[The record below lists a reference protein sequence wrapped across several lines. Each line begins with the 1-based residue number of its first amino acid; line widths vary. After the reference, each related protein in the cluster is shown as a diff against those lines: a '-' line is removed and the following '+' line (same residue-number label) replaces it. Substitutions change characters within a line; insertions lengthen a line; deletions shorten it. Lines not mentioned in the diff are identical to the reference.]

1 MRKIVIG
8 FIALLI
14 TGSVSGQSWNPYVN
28 QGIVSPAP
36 LLPAEFNGTGVLSFN
51 VGNSGSTVL
60 PLTTN
65 QEMTLVITLSKGEPD
80 AVNPLSALGGTWLGY
95 FNWSYNA
102 AVNTYTGIQNQDIPG
117 STLGNPAVGTITIQY
132 KVTQNTPLTV
142 ASNGFNVNLQPPP
155 YSNGFNTTDD
165 DAVSS
170 YTYVQAFDFGDA
182 PASYGVASH
191 EINLYKNINNEYEN
205 LIFLGDTI
213 DPEPANQPSIIAN
226 GDDLNGIDDEDGV
239 DFSQISLVL
248 GGTTVIPVKV
258 TVFDYGYGFLNA
270 WIDWN
275 GDGDFLDAGER
286 LTPAPIAVYASGIYN
301 IQVTVPVNAITSA
314 PTFAR
319 FRIGSNSGATGTNAW
334 GEVEDYQ
341 IMIQGPNLAAMITA
355 QTNVACYGES
365 TGSATV
371 TATGGTPP
379 YTYLWSTSPAQ
390 TTSTATG
397 LPAGS
402 YTVTVTDAVNI
413 SATAT
418 VTITQPA
425 AALTAGSTQVN
436 VACFGGATGSI
447 DLTVTGGT
455 PSYTYLWSNAATT
468 QDITGLTAGTYTVTV
483 TDANLCTTTH
493 SVTITQPAAALSAS
507 VTAQTNVL
515 CYGQSTGSLT
525 VTASGGTSP
534 YQYSI
539 NGGTTWQSGG
549 TFSAL
554 AAGTYTITVTDANN
568 CTTTTSATITQ
579 PSAPLS
585 ATVTA
590 QTNVLCFGQ
599 STGSLTVTASGGTS
613 PYQYSINGGTTWQSG
628 GTFSALAAGTY
639 TINVK
644 DANNCVTTTSTTI
657 TQPSAPLSA
666 SVTAQTNVLCYGQ
679 STGSLT
685 VTASGGTSPYQYS
698 INGGTTWQSGG
709 TFSAL
714 AAGTYTINVKDAN
727 NCVTTT
733 SITITQPSAPL
744 SASVTAQTNVLCYG
758 QSTGSL
764 TVTAS
769 GGTSPYQYSINGGTT
784 WQSGGTFSAL
794 AAGTYTIT
802 VKDASNCTTTTSATI
817 TQPSTP
823 LTASVT
829 GQTNVLCFGQ
839 STGSLTVTASGGTS
853 PYQYSINGG
862 TTWQSGGTF
871 SALAAG
877 TYTINVKDANNCVTT
892 TSTTITQP
900 SAPLS
905 ASVTAQTNVLCY
917 GQSTGSLTVTASG
930 GTSPYQYSINGGS
943 TWQSGGTF
951 SALAAGTYTIT
962 VKDANNCMT
971 TTSTTITQPS
981 APLSASVTAQTSV
994 LCYGLSTGSLTVTA
1008 SGGTSPYQYSIN
1020 GGSTWQSGGTF
1031 SALAAGTYT
1040 ITVKDAN
1047 NCTTTTSATI
1057 TQPSAPL
1064 SATVTAQTN
1073 VLCFGQSTG
1082 SLTVTASGGTS
1093 PYQYSIN
1100 GGTTWQSG
1108 GTFSALAAGT
1118 YTINVKDANNC
1129 VTTTSTTI
1137 TQPSA
1142 PLSASVTAQTNVLC
1156 FGQSTGSLTVTA
1168 SGGTSPY
1175 QYSINGGTTWQSGG
1189 TFSALAAGTYTITVK
1204 DANNC
1209 TTTTSATITQPSAP
1223 LSATVTAQT
1232 NVLCFGQSTGSLTV
1246 TASGGTSP
1254 YQYSINGGS
1263 TWQSGGTF
1271 SALAAGTY
1279 TITVKDAN
1287 NCTTTTSAT
1296 ITQPSA
1302 PLSATVT
1309 AQTNVLCFG
1318 NATGSVAISVAGGT
1332 SPYLFSINGGVNYQS
1347 SNTFS
1352 GLTASNYIVTVKDAN
1367 NCLTTVNVNIT
1378 QPSAP
1383 LSATVTAQTNV
1394 LCYGQ
1399 STGSLTVTASGGTS
1413 PYQYSINGGST
1424 WQSGGTFSALA
1435 AGTYTI
1441 TVKDANNCTTTT
1453 SATITQPSTPLTASV
1468 TGQTNVLCFGQSTGS
1483 LTVTASGGTSP
1494 YQYSINGGTTWQS
1507 GGTFSALAA
1516 GTYTI
1521 TVKDANN
1528 CTTTTSATITQPSA
1542 PLSATVTAQTN
1553 VLCFGQS
1560 TGSLTVTASG
1570 GTSPYQYSINGG
1582 TTWQSGGTFS
1592 ALAAGTYTINVKD
1605 ANNCTTTTSAT
1616 IAQPSQVLLSATI
1629 VDATC
1634 GYANGSIDLS
1644 VSGGVPGY
1652 SYSWSNSSGN
1662 QDIFNLNAGNYTVTV
1677 TDQNSCSAT
1686 AAYTV
1691 NNIAGPVVILTG
1703 KVDVLCFGGSTG
1715 AINVSVSGGTT
1726 PYAYSWSGPGSFT
1739 STNANLTGLIAGTYT
1754 LTVTD
1759 GNLCTATLIVT
1770 LNQPATPLNLSVVVS
1785 QPLCFGE
1792 TGSVILNA
1800 SGGTAPYTYS
1810 VNNPPTTGLLTGSY
1824 TYTVLD
1830 ANGCQASAN
1839 VTINQAPSQL
1849 AGSITAIAEAQCNT
1863 TNTGSVTVAAT
1874 TGTGTAPYTYSIDGV
1889 NYYSSGSFGNLAA
1902 GNYTVTI
1909 RDANN
1914 CVITIPAT
1922 ILQDHCPVAINDNFS
1937 TMINTPLAGTVAAN
1951 DLLTGDG
1958 VHSFNNAC
1966 SVCTGPASGTLVF
1979 NSDGSFIYTPNS
1991 NFFGSDWF
1999 VYELCDADNDC
2010 DTAIVYIFI
2019 QYPSLT
2025 LTKTSNTVPNSFVAA
2040 GNLLTYQIVV
2050 TNTGNV
2056 TLTNIQVSDP
2066 LTNLNANIASLAPG
2080 ASQSFNVSYYVTQQ
2094 NVINGQVYNTA
2105 TATTTYNNQTITD
2118 TDDETILLL
2127 NQPPTIT
2134 CPQAIVAN
2142 TNQGSCIT
2150 SVSGLAAV
2158 TFDPNYNITQLTWTM
2173 SGATNVSS
2181 PSTGINNLGSYTFN
2195 VGVTT
2200 ITYTVIDAFGLHCLH
2215 VHLR

>member
-1 MRKIVIG
+1 MRKLFIG
-8 FIALLI
+8 LVVFLI
-14 TGSVSGQSWNPYVN
+14 TAAGLAQSWNPYVN

-36 LLPAEFNGTGVLSFN
+36 LLPVEFNGAGVLSFN
-51 VGNSGSTVL
+51 VGNSGSSVL
-60 PLTTN
+60 PLTLN
-65 QEMTLVITLSKGEPD
+65 QEMTLVITLSKGEPN
-80 AVNPLSALGGTWLGY
+80 AANPIQALGGTWLSY

-102 AVNTYTGIQNQDIPG
+102 SVKTFTGTQNQDIPG
-117 STLGNPAVGTITIQY
+117 SSLGNPAVGTITIQY
-132 KVTQNTPLTV
+132 KVTENTPITV
-142 ASNGFNVNLQPPP
+142 AANGFNVNLQPPP
-155 YSNGFNTTDD
+155 YSNGINTTDD

-182 PASYGVASH
+182 PVSYGVARH
-191 EINLYKNINNEYEN
+191 EINLVKDIFGFYEN
-205 LIFLGDTI
+205 YMYLGSSVDH
-213 DPEPANQPSIIAN
+213 EPASQFSSNAT
-226 GDDLNGIDDEDGV
+226 GDDLSGIDDEDGV
-239 DFSQISLVL
+239 TFPQMILGATVTIPIEITMVDFPLS
-248 GGTTVIPVKV
+248 GGV
-258 TVFDYGYGFLNA
+258 LNA

-275 GDGDFLDAGER
+275 GDGDFLDAGEKIAGP
-286 LTPAPIAVYASGIYN
+286 LTFYSSTIHN
-301 IQVTVPVNAITSA
+301 LQVTIPSNAITTA

-319 FRIGSNSGATGTNAW
+319 FRFGNNVSGPSTSPSTSW

-341 IMIQGPNLAAMITA
+341 IVIQGPNLAALITA
-355 QTNVACYGES
+355 QTNVDCYGAS

-371 TATGGTPP
+371 TPTGGTSP
-379 YTYLWSTSPAQ
+379 YTYLWSTVPAQ
-390 TTSTATG
+390 TTPTATG
-397 LPAGS
+397 LPAGT

-413 SATAT
+413 SATA
-418 VTITQPA
+418 
-425 AALTAGSTQVN
+425 
-436 VACFGGATGSI
+436 
-447 DLTVTGGT
+447 
-455 PSYTYLWSNAATT
+455 
-468 QDITGLTAGTYTVTV
+468 
-483 TDANLCTTTH
+483 
-493 SVTITQPAAALSAS
+493 SV
-507 VTAQTNVL
+507 
-515 CYGQSTGSLT
+515 
-525 VTASGGTSP
+525 
-534 YQYSI
+534 
-539 NGGTTWQSGG
+539 
-549 TFSAL
+549 
-554 AAGTYTITVTDANN
+554 
-568 CTTTTSATITQ
+568 
-579 PSAPLS
+579 
-585 ATVTA
+585 
-590 QTNVLCFGQ
+590 
-599 STGSLTVTASGGTS
+599 
-613 PYQYSINGGTTWQSG
+613 
-628 GTFSALAAGTY
+628 
-639 TINVK
+639 
-644 DANNCVTTTSTTI
+644 
-657 TQPSAPLSA
+657 
-666 SVTAQTNVLCYGQ
+666 
-679 STGSLT
+679 
-685 VTASGGTSPYQYS
+685 
-698 INGGTTWQSGG
+698 
-709 TFSAL
+709 
-714 AAGTYTINVKDAN
+714 
-727 NCVTTT
+727 
-733 SITITQPSAPL
+733 
-744 SASVTAQTNVLCYG
+744 
-758 QSTGSL
+758 
-764 TVTAS
+764 
-769 GGTSPYQYSINGGTT
+769 
-784 WQSGGTFSAL
+784 
-794 AAGTYTIT
+794 
-802 VKDASNCTTTTSATI
+802 
-817 TQPSTP
+817 
-823 LTASVT
+823 
-829 GQTNVLCFGQ
+829 
-839 STGSLTVTASGGTS
+839 
-853 PYQYSINGG
+853 
-862 TTWQSGGTF
+862 
-871 SALAAG
+871 
-877 TYTINVKDANNCVTT
+877 
-892 TSTTITQP
+892 
-900 SAPLS
+900 
-905 ASVTAQTNVLCY
+905 
-917 GQSTGSLTVTASG
+917 
-930 GTSPYQYSINGGS
+930 
-943 TWQSGGTF
+943 
-951 SALAAGTYTIT
+951 
-962 VKDANNCMT
+962 
-971 TTSTTITQPS
+971 
-981 APLSASVTAQTSV
+981 
-994 LCYGLSTGSLTVTA
+994 
-1008 SGGTSPYQYSIN
+1008 
-1020 GGSTWQSGGTF
+1020 
-1031 SALAAGTYT
+1031 
-1040 ITVKDAN
+1040 
-1047 NCTTTTSATI
+1047 TI

-2195 VGVTT
+2195 VGVTN
-2200 ITYTVIDAFGLHCLH
+2200 ITYTVIGCIRTQPPTCTFT
-2215 VHLR
+2215 VTVVR